1 MYSIYVL
8 VDNHDR
14 IRYVGRVKVGREKQ
28 RLNEHIYRAE
38 RNYWIY
44 DMKSQGLRP
53 SLHIIDNDGSLENE
67 EFYTIYLRYI
77 GCDLSNKYSG
87 RKKSKDAIE
96 KHSKSLKESYSSGR
110 LKPTYEKGCKKDPA
124 IGRKLSKT
132 LLEKHSRRST
142 T

>member
-8 VDNHDR
+8 VDNHHR

-28 RLNEHIYRAE
+28 RLNEHIYRAD

-53 SLHIIDNDGSLENE
+53 SLHIIDSDGSLDNE
-67 EFYTIYLRYI
+67 EFYTIYLKYI

-87 RKKSKDAIE
+87 RKKSKESIKKQSD
-96 KHSKSLKESYSSGR
+96 SLKESYSSGR
-110 LKPTYEKGCKKDPA
+110 IKPPYEKGCKKDPS
-124 IGRKLSKT
+124 IGRKLSQT
-132 LLEKHSRRST
+132 LLKKHSQSKAT
-142 T
+142 

>member
-28 RLNEHIYRAE
+28 RLNEHVYRSE

-44 DMKSQGLRP
+44 DMKSRGLRP

-67 EFYTIYLRYI
+67 EFYTTYLRYI
-77 GCDLSNKYSG
+77 GCELSNKYSG

-110 LKPTYEKGCKKDPA
+110 LKPPYEKGCKKDPS

-132 LLEKHSRRST
+132 LLEKHSRQKAT
-142 T
+142 